1 MTFKHKLAH
10 RLALLRGPWMAA
22 PVAVREPHRAVTQ
35 LVVSPQSVTL
45 QDNQRTRLTVKL
57 RRAVS

>member
-1 MTFKHKLAH
+1 MTFMHKLAH

-22 PVAVREPHRAVTQ
+22 PVAKPELHRAVAQ

>member
-10 RLALLRGPWMAA
+10 RLALLRGPWMAT
-22 PVAVREPHRAVTQ
+22 PVAEPEPHRAVAQ

>member
-22 PVAVREPHRAVTQ
+22 PVAVREPHPSVTQ
-35 LVVSPQSVTL
+35 LVVSPHSVTL

>member
-22 PVAVREPHRAVTQ
+22 PVAACEPHPSVTQ
-35 LVVSPQSVTL
+35 LVVSSKSVTA
-45 QDNQRTRLTVKL
+45 QDTSEP
-57 RRAVS
+57 VSP